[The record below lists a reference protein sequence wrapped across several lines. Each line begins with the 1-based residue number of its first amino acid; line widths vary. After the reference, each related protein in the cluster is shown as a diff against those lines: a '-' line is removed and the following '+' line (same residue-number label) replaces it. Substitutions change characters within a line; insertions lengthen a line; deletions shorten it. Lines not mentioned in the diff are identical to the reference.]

1 MTMKTRALCIALL
14 AVWGS
19 VTLAN
24 AQQSTGYYFKEFTAG
39 KVLLRNRQ
47 FAKGKFNYDCINREM
62 HFLNGTADM
71 VVENLDDIDT
81 IAVGKHRFI
90 PFEGHFLEVLTD
102 RNATL
107 FVDWKILP
115 KSVGKKGAMGTV
127 TQGSV
132 QAIDVNA
139 RYQRV
144 NGDQNLDLSVYK
156 MATENTYYI
165 YVEGKWKKFRN
176 AKTLLALFPKGK
188 QQEMKAFMERE
199 KIGFENP
206 EEILKILVM
215 QSAWNE

>member
-1 MTMKTRALCIALL
+1 
-14 AVWGS
+14 
-19 VTLAN
+19 
-24 AQQSTGYYFKEFTAG
+24 
-39 KVLLRNRQ
+39 
-47 FAKGKFNYDCINREM
+47 M
-62 HFLNGTADM
+62 HFLNGTTDM

-81 IAVGKHRFI
+81 IAVDKHRFI
-90 PFEGHFLEVLTD
+90 PFGGHFLEVLTD

-144 NGDQNLDLSVYK
+144 NGEQDLDLSVYK

-165 YVEGKWKKFRN
+165 CVEGKWKKFRN
-176 AKTLLALFPKGK
+176 AKTLLALFPKGR

-199 KIGFENP
+199 KVDFENP
-206 EEILKILVM
+206 KEILKVLVV